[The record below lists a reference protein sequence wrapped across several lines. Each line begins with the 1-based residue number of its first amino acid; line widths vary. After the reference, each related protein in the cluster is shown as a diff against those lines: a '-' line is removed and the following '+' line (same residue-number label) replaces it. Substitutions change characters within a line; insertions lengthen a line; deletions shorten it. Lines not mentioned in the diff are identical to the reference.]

1 MGDLPLSAVI
11 GGFGS
16 QQPVGGVI
24 VLHASPPI
32 PHKLALKIWRG
43 EFIDL
48 NNLLP
53 FRLGAPEPTLV
64 DALRNKPKEWKQI
77 TSITQWVVCFNAF
90 VSVVAIQQPHHVRDL
105 LAYSS
110 LITKAAHDYEG
121 TPWLACDVH
130 FRTLA
135 ASMQLQTWG
144 QVDQSLWSSLCTLS
158 YTHKIMMFLF

>member
-1 MGDLPLSAVI
+1 M
-11 GGFGS
+11 
-16 QQPVGGVI
+16 GGVI
-24 VLHASPPI
+24 VSHASPPI
-32 PHKLALKIWRG
+32 PHKLALKIWRR

-64 DALRNKPKEWKQI
+64 DALRNKPKEYKQI
-77 TSITQWVVCFNAF
+77 TSITQWVICFNAF